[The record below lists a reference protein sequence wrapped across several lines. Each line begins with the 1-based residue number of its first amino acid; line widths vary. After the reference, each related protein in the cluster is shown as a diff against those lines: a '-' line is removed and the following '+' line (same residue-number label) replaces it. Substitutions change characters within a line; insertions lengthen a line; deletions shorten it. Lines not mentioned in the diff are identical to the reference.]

1 MSRMSRDEEARL
13 ADEFEREADRDEQWE
28 EVPAPLQQGRRTL
41 GTQVTIRLD
50 DAAAQQLRLIARDRG
65 MGYTSLL
72 RRWIEER
79 LSSES
84 NLIPAEKYRI
94 TYAGASLGRNA
105 VQSSGEGEVK
115 LVPLGAA

>member
-1 MSRMSRDEEARL
+1 MSRIPRDEESRL
-13 ADEFEREADRDEQWE
+13 AAEFEREADRDEQWE

-50 DAAAQQLRLIARDRG
+50 DAAAEQLRLIARDRG
-65 MGYTSLL
+65 IGYTSLL
-72 RRWIEER
+72 RSWIEER

-84 NLIPAEKYRI
+84 DSIPAEKYRI